1 MRRSAPED
9 DHDPPQLGF
18 TFAAPEPL
26 APTALPEA
34 ISVRKIWS
42 VKELVSIIRGRI
54 ERDFSEVWFE
64 GEMSNYRP
72 APSGHMYFTIKD
84 DDAQIS
90 VVMFRTS
97 ARLLRFKPDNG
108 MHLIGRG
115 KVTIYDQRG
124 QLQINAEYLEPKGA
138 GALQVAFEQLKAKL
152 AAEGLFDADRKRPI
166 PKLPRTVGIITSPS
180 GAAIRDILNIL
191 RRRHEDVHILVWPAQ
206 VQGESAAREVAQGLR
221 WFNKTKS
228 ADVLIVTR
236 GGGSVEDL
244 AAFNDEALAR
254 AIAASDIPVISAIGH
269 EIDFTIADF
278 VADLRAPTPSAA
290 AELVIEAKH
299 QLESSVAG
307 FSDRLR
313 NAMRYRLMLG
323 KQNLE
328 RLGTNAAFERIRN
341 AVQRRQQRL
350 DELHHRILDTERSR
364 LQRFRQRL
372 DVAQTRVRH
381 HDLRRVITTHNTGL
395 TRGQQ
400 NLAAA
405 MRRLLTQDRAH
416 LARLDSQLQALS
428 PLRVLE
434 RGYSLAFDETG
445 ALVRSAA
452 QLHPDSTLRTRF
464 AKGEAKSRVT
474 EIHKPVAE

>member
-26 APTALPEA
+26 APTDLPEA
-34 ISVRKIWS
+34 IPVRKVWS

-72 APSGHMYFTIKD
+72 AHSGHMYFTIKD

-180 GAAIRDILNIL
+180 PISSPTSAPPPRPPPPNSSSKPSTSSSPPSRDSLTASATRCATASCSASKTSSASAPMLPSNASAT
-191 RRRHEDVHILVWPAQ
+191 PC
-206 VQGESAAREVAQGLR
+206 SAANNASTNSTTASSTPNAHACSR
-221 WFNKTKS
+221 FPKS
-228 ADVLIVTR
+228 Q
-236 GGGSVEDL
+236 
-244 AAFNDEALAR
+244 
-254 AIAASDIPVISAIGH
+254 ISLPKPYPPCRPSRTSRSPTSNH
-269 EIDFTIADF
+269 
-278 VADLRAPTPSAA
+278 APS
-290 AELVIEAKH
+290 
-299 QLESSVAG
+299 
-307 FSDRLR
+307 
-313 NAMRYRLMLG
+313 
-323 KQNLE
+323 
-328 RLGTNAAFERIRN
+328 
-341 AVQRRQQRL
+341 
-350 DELHHRILDTERSR
+350 
-364 LQRFRQRL
+364 
-372 DVAQTRVRH
+372 
-381 HDLRRVITTHNTGL
+381 
-395 TRGQQ
+395 
-400 NLAAA
+400 
-405 MRRLLTQDRAH
+405 
-416 LARLDSQLQALS
+416 
-428 PLRVLE
+428 
-434 RGYSLAFDETG
+434 
-445 ALVRSAA
+445 
-452 QLHPDSTLRTRF
+452 
-464 AKGEAKSRVT
+464 
-474 EIHKPVAE
+474 